1 MYCFVVPLVTAVLRQ
16 YSNLCFV
23 PSQVVFPALD
33 SRVKNVANAYT
44 LEHQVESDLF
54 IQMSDLVATL
64 RAAKEWD
71 ANLFGQLICCT
82 EALLT
87 ILVQHLAKEEEHVSH
102 YSFDSIFTRHFE
114 L

>member
-1 MYCFVVPLVTAVLRQ
+1 MYLTPL
-16 YSNLCFV
+16 
-23 PSQVVFPALD
+23 QVVFPALD

-71 ANLFGQLICCT
+71 ADLFGQLICCT

-87 ILVQHLAKEEEHVSH
+87 ILVQHLAKEEEHVSRCNLVA
-102 YSFDSIFTRHFE
+102 SFYARSGKKS
-114 L
+114 